1 MMEINDM
8 YDYLIIGCG
17 LTGMVIARELA
28 ENDYKVLIIEK
39 RNHIGGNMYDYIDH
53 NGLLVQKYGPH
64 VFFTDNENIE
74 KYVTKFIP
82 VEKFYPECRTYISGE
97 AIPMPFN
104 FNSID
109 IIYPDK
115 NYAAKLKEEL
125 EGEFGINSIVS
136 VLDVINSKNDMIHD
150 YGMYMYENEYKKYTA
165 KQWNKN
171 IDEIEP
177 SVFMRVPVYI
187 SEKKPYLKEKYQFM
201 PVGGFTKLAKSI
213 INHPNITVSLEENA
227 LDKISIDEQEK
238 KIVYDHFYS
247 KTIIYTGPLDAL
259 FSYRFGELPYR
270 ALEFTWK
277 VIKKQSAPKTPLSA
291 YPEGDKYIRITDY
304 SQFPPQEFGD
314 NALIAIEYPF
324 EYKRNELC
332 GNEPYYPTLTKES
345 KKMFKQY
352 KSLAN
357 EYQNLLWCGRLAEFK
372 YFNMD
377 SIIENALD
385 LAKNII
391 MKDKKYVE

>member
-1 MMEINDM
+1 MGFNDM

-17 LTGMVIARELA
+17 LTGMVVARELA
-28 ENDYKVLIIEK
+28 DNDKKVLIIEK
-39 RNHIGGNMYDYIDH
+39 RNHIGGNIYDYIDH

-82 VEKFYPECRTYISGE
+82 VEKFYPECRTYISGK

-109 IIYPDK
+109 IIYSDK
-115 NYAAKLKEEL
+115 EYATRLKEEL
-125 EGEFGINSIVS
+125 EIEFGRDSIVS
-136 VLDVINSKNDMIHD
+136 VLDVINSKNDIIHN

-187 SEKKPYLKEKYQFM
+187 SEKKPYLKTKYQFM
-201 PVGGFTKLAKSI
+201 PVGGFTELAKSI
-213 INHPNITVSLEENA
+213 INHPNITVVLEENA
-227 LDKISIDEQEK
+227 LNKISINEEEK
-238 KIVYDHFYS
+238 KIVYDHHYS
-247 KTIIYTGPLDAL
+247 KTVIYTGPLDVL

-277 VIKKQSAPKTPLSA
+277 VIERKYAPEAPLSA

-314 NALIAIEYPF
+314 KALIAIEYPF

-332 GNEPYYPTLTKES
+332 GNEPYYPTLTEES
-345 KKMFKQY
+345 KAMFEKY
-352 KSLAN
+352 KKLAD
-357 EYQNLLWCGRLAEFK
+357 EYHNLFWCGRLAEFK
-372 YFNMD
+372 YLNMD
-377 SIIENALD
+377 SIIENALS
-385 LAKNII
+385 LAKKII
-391 MKDKKYVE
+391 EKDN

>member
-1 MMEINDM
+1 M

-28 ENDYKVLIIEK
+28 DNNKKVLIIEK
-39 RNHIGGNMYDYIDH
+39 RNHIGGNIYDYVDH

-82 VEKFYPECRTYISGE
+82 VEKFYPECRTYISGK

-104 FNSID
+104 FKSID
-109 IIYPDK
+109 IIYSDK
-115 NYAAKLKEEL
+115 DYAAKLKEAL
-125 EGEFGINSIVS
+125 VNEFGRNSIVS
-136 VLDVINSKNDMIHD
+136 VLDVINSKNNMIND

-187 SEKKPYLKEKYQFM
+187 SEKKPYLRTRYQFM
-201 PVGGFTKLAKSI
+201 PVGGFTELAKSI
-213 INHPNITVSLEENA
+213 IDHPNISVSLEENA
-227 LDKISIDEQEK
+227 LNKITINEEEKRIIYDK
-238 KIVYDHFYS
+238 FYS

-259 FSYRFGELPYR
+259 FSYQFGELPYR

-277 VIKKQSAPKTPLSA
+277 VIDKKHAPEAPLSA

-304 SQFPPQEFGD
+304 SQFPPQEFG
-314 NALIAIEYPF
+314 NKALIAIEYPF

-332 GNEPYYPTLTKES
+332 GNEPYYPTLTEDS
-345 KKMFKQY
+345 KNIFEKY

-357 EYQNLLWCGRLAEFK
+357 KYQNLLWCGRLAEFK
-372 YFNMD
+372 YLNMD
-377 SIIENALD
+377 SIIDNALN
-385 LAKNII
+385 LAKKII
-391 MKDKKYVE
+391 TKDKIYGE